1 MKINPNAATCSTL
14 AAETSPYLGQQ
25 PDQASIGRLTAWV
38 REGFSCRAPLF
49 EIEPLLL
56 LIDE

>member
-1 MKINPNAATCSTL
+1 MQQPAATCSTL

-25 PDQASIGRLTAWV
+25 TDQASIGKETAWV
-38 REGFSCRAPLF
+38 YESFSCRVSLF
-49 EIEPLLL
+49 DIEPRLL